1 VRALIA
7 LACRRL
13 GDEDTAS
20 RELDAARSAFAE
32 LGATPDITRVHTLR
46 AGQPGHG
53 LTRREVQVLRLVAVG
68 KTNREIAATLVIS
81 EQTVAGHVQNILAKI
96 GAPPRT
102 AASAYPYEHDMVGR
116 GQD

>member
-1 VRALIA
+1 
-7 LACRRL
+7 
-13 GDEDTAS
+13 
-20 RELDAARSAFAE
+20 
-32 LGATPDITRVHTLR
+32 
-46 AGQPGHG
+46 
-53 LTRREVQVLRLVAVG
+53 VQVLRLVAVG

-96 GAPPRT
+96 GAPSRT

>member
-32 LGATPDITRVHTLR
+32 LGATPDITRVDTLR
-46 AGQPGHG
+46 AG
-53 LTRREVQVLRLVAVG
+53 R
-68 KTNREIAATLVIS
+68 AT
-81 EQTVAGHVQNILAKI
+81 G
-96 GAPPRT
+96 
-102 AASAYPYEHDMVGR
+102 
-116 GQD
+116 